1 MLITSALAQTV
12 LSDTRS
18 DATRLQTE
26 RIVKRVGYLS
36 VLIVLLSSCLF
47 ADQIVLKN
55 GDRLTGAIVKSDGK
69 VLVIKSDLAGDVTVK
84 FDDVQSVTSVGD
96 LNVTLGGKAVVGP
109 VTTNGDN
116 IVVATKSGTPVEAP
130 KTSVTLIRSPAEQ
143 AAYEKS
149 LHPGLAEGWAGGL
162 NLGFALTRGNSEAK
176 NLNIAFGAVRTG
188 FHDKLSLYT
197 NSVYA
202 TNDLSTASPHT
213 TANTIGGGLRYDHD
227 FSARTFWF
235 VNADFLS
242 NSLQEL
248 NLRSTFG
255 GGIGLH
261 AIKTPVTTL
270 DLLAGLNYTHESYS
284 AFVLPTV
291 PPTSVPGRSDSLA
304 GLTLGDAF
312 THKIGKSTDIM
323 QSFFFY
329 PDLSDTSQYR
339 ATFNFGTVTKLN
351 KWLGWQNSFADIYV
365 SNPPLGT
372 KKNDLLL
379 STGINISFTH

>member
-1 MLITSALAQTV
+1 MRITSALAQTV
-12 LSDTRS
+12 LFDTRS

-26 RIVKRVGYLS
+26 RIVKRVGCLS
-36 VLIVLLSSCLF
+36 ILIILLSSCLF

-55 GDRLTGAIVKSDGK
+55 GDRLTGTIVKSDGK
-69 VLVIKSDLAGDVTVK
+69 VLIIKSDLAGDVTVK
-84 FDDVQSVTSVGD
+84 FDDVQSVTSAGD
-96 LNVTLGGKAVVGP
+96 LNVTLGGKTVVGP

-116 IVVATKSGTPVEAP
+116 IVVATKSGTPVAAP
-130 KTSVTLIRSPAEQ
+130 KSSVTLIRSPAEQ

-149 LHPGLAEGWAGGL
+149 LHPGFGEGWAGGL
-162 NLGFALTRGNSEAK
+162 NLGFAVTRGNSEAK

-261 AIKTPVTTL
+261 VIKTPVTTL

-284 AFVLPTV
+284 AFVLPTA
-291 PPTSVPGRSDSLA
+291 PQRRSR
-304 GLTLGDAF
+304 
-312 THKIGKSTDIM
+312 
-323 QSFFFY
+323 
-329 PDLSDTSQYR
+329 PR
-339 ATFNFGTVTKLN
+339 ATAWQASRSVIPSRTRSGKVPTLSKASSSIRTSATHHNTAALSISVQS
-351 KWLGWQNSFADIYV
+351 QNSTSGWV
-365 SNPPLGT
+365 GKTRS
-372 KKNDLLL
+372 
-379 STGINISFTH
+379 GIFMSATHRLEQRRMTCYFRPA